1 MPVTGSPP
9 ATLAVGP
16 AKPISTTSIRTPRK
30 KVSILQRQGDFSP
43 PPPPPPP
50 NSSVIMSAATNLPV
64 LLDSLTQSLSS
75 TFEAT
80 TKIPSIE
87 VPKDGISLLDVKNEL
102 LLSYL
107 QNLVFLILVKLRQT
121 KQTNLGGVYDAADI
135 DTEVVKKLVEL
146 RLYLER
152 GVRPLEDKLRYQIE
166 KVLRAADDAER
177 NEKAAQAAA
186 DSGAE
191 SDSGSDSNDT
201 SDDEDGES
209 EDEKLGKANVADL
222 AFRPN
227 LSAVT
232 RSTAEGDAS
241 KTAKDANGIYRPP
254 KIAPTT
260 MPTTERREKRERGPI
275 KSATM
280 DEFVADELSSAPLAQ
295 PSIGTNIV
303 QYGRRLKTATERK
316 EEDERRSYEERNFV
330 RLPKESK
337 KDRAKNAEIAGR
349 RSRTNY
355 GGEEWR
361 DLGMGVDRIN
371 RLTKKREGGSGTRA
385 LLEKSRKRGPDTVD
399 GPRGSGSGDM
409 GERYQKRL
417 KVLESGRRDRGK
429 GR

>member
-1 MPVTGSPP
+1 M
-9 ATLAVGP
+9 AA
-16 AKPISTTSIRTPRK
+16 ITT
-30 KVSILQRQGDFSP
+30 
-43 PPPPPPP
+43 
-50 NSSVIMSAATNLPV
+50 LPV

-80 TKIPSIE
+80 TKIPAVE
-87 VPKDGISLLDVKNEL
+87 APKEGISLLDVKNEL

-107 QNLVFLILVKLRQT
+107 QNLVFLILVKLRQA
-121 KQTNLGGVYDAADI
+121 KQTNLEDVNKTSGI
-135 DTEVVKKLVEL
+135 DDEVVRKLVEL
-146 RLYLER
+146 RLFLEK

-186 DSGAE
+186 ADNAESE
-191 SDSGSDSNDT
+191 SDSDSDDGSDDGDE
-201 SDDEDGES
+201 DDEN
-209 EDEKLGKANVADL
+209 EKSGKGNVADL

-227 LSAVT
+227 LSAVA
-232 RSTAEGDAS
+232 RSTTDGGANKAS
-241 KTAKDANGIYRPP
+241 KDANGIYRPP
-254 KIAPTT
+254 KIAPTA

-280 DEFVADELSSAPLAQ
+280 DEFVADELSTAPIAQ

-316 EEDERRSYEERNFV
+316 EENERRDYEERNFV

-371 RLTKKREGGSGTRA
+371 RLTKRKEGGSGTRA

-399 GPRGSGSGDM
+399 GPRNSGSGDM

-417 KVLESGRRDRGK
+417 KVLDSGRRDRGK

>member
-1 MPVTGSPP
+1 MAV
-9 ATLAVGP
+9 ATTL
-16 AKPISTTSIRTPRK
+16 
-30 KVSILQRQGDFSP
+30 
-43 PPPPPPP
+43 
-50 NSSVIMSAATNLPV
+50 SS

-75 TFEAT
+75 TLETAS
-80 TKIPSIE
+80 KIPPVE
-87 VPKDGISLLDVKNEL
+87 APKDGISLLDVKNEL

-107 QNLVFLILVKLRQT
+107 QNLVFLILVKLRQARA
-121 KQTNLGGVYDAADI
+121 GDSDDESEDAHI
-135 DTEVVKKLVEL
+135 DGEVVRKLVEL
-146 RLYLER
+146 RLYMEK

-177 NEKAAQAAA
+177 HEKAAQAAA
-186 DSGAE
+186 ASGSE
-191 SDSGSDSNDT
+191 SDSGSDSDDG
-201 SDDEDGES
+201 SGEDDESG
-209 EDEKLGKANVADL
+209 DEKLGKANVADL

-227 LSAVT
+227 LSAVA
-232 RSTAEGDAS
+232 RSTADNDKGAS
-241 KTAKDANGIYRPP
+241 KGAKDAHGIYRPP
-254 KIAPTT
+254 KIAPTS
-260 MPTTERREKRERGPI
+260 MPTTEGRVKRDRGPV

-280 DEFVADELSSAPLAQ
+280 DEFVADELSTAPIAQ

-303 QYGRRLKTATERK
+303 QYGRRIKTANERK
-316 EEDERRSYEERNFV
+316 QEDERRDYEERNFV

-349 RSRTNY
+349 RARQNY

-371 RLTKKREGGSGTRA
+371 RLTKKKEGGGGTRA

-399 GPRGSGSGDM
+399 GPRGSGAADM

>member
-1 MPVTGSPP
+1 M
-9 ATLAVGP
+9 A
-16 AKPISTTSIRTPRK
+16 
-30 KVSILQRQGDFSP
+30 
-43 PPPPPPP
+43 
-50 NSSVIMSAATNLPV
+50 AATSLPV

-75 TFEAT
+75 TVEAA
-80 TKIPSIE
+80 TKIPTIE

-107 QNLVFLILVKLRQT
+107 QNLVFLILVKLRQA
-121 KQTNLGGVYDAADI
+121 KQTNHEDDNNGS
-135 DTEVVKKLVEL
+135 DTFGEAVKKLIEL

-166 KVLRAADDAER
+166 KVLRAADDAEH
-177 NEKAAQAAA
+177 NEKAVQAAV
-186 DSGAE
+186 DSDAE
-191 SDSGSDSNDT
+191 STSGSDS
-201 SDDEDGES
+201 DDGSQES
-209 EDEKLGKANVADL
+209 ENENASKANVADL
-222 AFRPN
+222 AYRPN
-227 LSAVT
+227 PSAVA
-232 RSTAEGDAS
+232 RSTIGGGNAKG
-241 KTAKDANGIYRPP
+241 TKDANGIYRPP
-254 KIAPTT
+254 KIAPTA

-280 DEFVADELSSAPLAQ
+280 DEFVADELSTAPLAQ

-303 QYGRRLKTATERK
+303 QYGRRLKTANERK
-316 EEDERRSYEERNFV
+316 EEDERRDYEERNFV

-371 RLTKKREGGSGTRA
+371 RLTKKKEGGSGTRA

-399 GPRGSGSGDM
+399 GPRGSGSADM

-417 KVLESGRRDRGK
+417 KVLEGGRRDRGK